1 MDNIRSLQLKKL
13 FHRDSVLHDNFLF
26 KLHHQVNFFVVLF
39 GVLFVTGN
47 NYLNGNSIVCL
58 GGQDYHKQYCW
69 IHGSGHVPNELAAQ
83 AKCSPDQG
91 QVSDV
96 GNDRHTHYY
105 LWIPFVLGLC
115 LAVIKAPRFIWKEI
129 CERGLLKGVVGEG
142 NEHPE
147 KMTIRLNKLRKQK
160 AGLYFWGYFLCE
172 ILNIVCL
179 VVCFAILNNLFD
191 GQFFNYGSNV
201 VNFDKE
207 EKNAVNPM
215 CNLFPTEVSCSVATG
230 GIDDNAD
237 VTNILCILSNN
248 LFNQYYFLVLWI
260 WWVILLGLSGA
271 GFVYRV
277 AQIFSKDVSKI
288 VLIYKLSPI
297 GQGGMAR
304 KLHKYG
310 QADYFLLG
318 RICQNLKG
326 SQVEEIMTELAR
338 PSTSNMKGE
347 NHISKQKEAE
357 LNLLPL

>member
-1 MDNIRSLQLKKL
+1 M
-13 FHRDSVLHDNFLF
+13 
-26 KLHHQVNFFVVLF
+26 
-39 GVLFVTGN
+39 G
-47 NYLNGNSIVCL
+47 
-58 GGQDYHKQYCW
+58 
-69 IHGSGHVPNELAAQ
+69 
-83 AKCSPDQG
+83 
-91 QVSDV
+91 
-96 GNDRHTHYY
+96 
-105 LWIPFVLGLC
+105 
-115 LAVIKAPRFIWKEI
+115 RFIWKEI

-147 KMTIRLNKLRKQK
+147 KMTIRFNKLRKQK
-160 AGLYFWGYFLCE
+160 AGLYFWGYFFCE

-230 GIDDNAD
+230 GIDGNAD

-248 LFNQYYFLVLWI
+248 LFNQYYFLVLWV

-288 VLIYKLSPI
+288 VLIYKLSPL
-297 GQGGMAR
+297 GQGAGPGGWRSTAR
-304 KLHKYG
+304 LTTSSW
-310 QADYFLLG
+310 A
-318 RICQNLKG
+318 G
-326 SQVEEIMTELAR
+326 SAR
-338 PSTSNMKGE
+338 TSREVRWRRSWQSWQDLRSQLTMKARR
-347 NHISKQKEAE
+347 S
-357 LNLLPL
+357 